1 MELATLGCLL
11 ANLLALFLSFLAAWQ
26 SSSNQG
32 LAFLFGNGEVLGIL
46 SAAISSNV
54 LENMAILSSASL
66 NISGV
71 ISVIHWSW
79 NASHLYDGPGGSF
92 HTNFT
97 WNARVTI
104 SQKLRM
110 NYIRN
115 SDALHMNF
123 LRSSYKF
130 LMNYTWNH
138 ISIFHVNFVCI
149 SYVRLVKITRSNAK

>member
-1 MELATLGCLL
+1 MPVTWSAPSHHLNQCWNIVNLAL
-11 ANLLALFLSFLAAWQ
+11 ANQYISTKMHLKM
-26 SSSNQG
+26 
-32 LAFLFGNGEVLGIL
+32 L
-46 SAAISSNV
+46 SAKWDLFHPKLNSP
-54 LENMAILSSASL
+54 ILFHPAFTTSIL
-66 NISGV
+66 GV
-71 ISVIHWSW
+71 SCHF
-79 NASHLYDGPGGSF
+79 YDGPGGSF